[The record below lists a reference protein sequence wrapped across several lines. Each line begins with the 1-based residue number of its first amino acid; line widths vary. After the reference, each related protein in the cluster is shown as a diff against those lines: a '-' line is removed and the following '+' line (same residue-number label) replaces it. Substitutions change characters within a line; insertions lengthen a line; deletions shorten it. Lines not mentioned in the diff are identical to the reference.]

1 MNTRKYCLLTR
12 IAAALLVSTGLLSAS
27 TAGADQPG
35 AAPAPA
41 PLLTLRQA
49 LDLALRNNR
58 LVTISG
64 LQVEQ
69 ARQRIA
75 EARTQLLPHL
85 DIQAVGGE
93 LLDTVKAHFPAGV
106 LGTVNGSPVPS
117 HNIDVSTNHGFSSV
131 YSLTLA
137 QPVTQIPRIQTGI
150 RLQQVGADIAR
161 EQERRQRQTIT
172 DNVRQI
178 YFAILQTQDGTKATN
193 ANLAALHELE
203 RSVADQVGQQ
213 AALRADL
220 LDVQA
225 RVAAQEA
232 TLSTQLDTLQQDKEQ
247 MNVLLGRDVLTPF
260 QVTSEPAEPMAETD
274 VAHLQAQALRERP
287 DLRSSALQI
296 RQAELDRR
304 STRLGYTPDL
314 SLATTVSGLGSGVNG
329 LPDHL
334 WTAGFV
340 FSWKDP
346 WDWGRRRH
354 EIAEKSQA
362 IKQACLAYQEA
373 QAQAQVDVNNQ
384 LRREHQAHE
393 QFLAAQA
400 AQAAARERLRVTLNQ
415 YQAKQALV
423 KDVLQAQA
431 TLADTDRQTQDAGL
445 AYLTA
450 QSDLRRALGEE

>member
-362 IKQACLAYQEA
+362 IKQACLA
-373 QAQAQVDVNNQ
+373 
-384 LRREHQAHE
+384 
-393 QFLAAQA
+393 
-400 AQAAARERLRVTLNQ
+400 
-415 YQAKQALV
+415 
-423 KDVLQAQA
+423 
-431 TLADTDRQTQDAGL
+431 
-445 AYLTA
+445 
-450 QSDLRRALGEE
+450 